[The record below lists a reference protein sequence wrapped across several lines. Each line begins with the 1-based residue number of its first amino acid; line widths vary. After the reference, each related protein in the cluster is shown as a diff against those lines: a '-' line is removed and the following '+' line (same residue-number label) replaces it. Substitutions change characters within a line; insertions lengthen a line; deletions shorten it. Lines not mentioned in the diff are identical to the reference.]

1 MIPASPAEQRRLL
14 ALQQAD
20 TAIRQLRHR
29 RANLPEQQAV
39 DENAE
44 MLSRIS
50 MEYADSRERLEQLA
64 RSQKRYEDDIAVVE
78 SRRKSEEG
86 RMYSGLITSEKEVQ
100 ALRSEISS
108 LRARKN
114 DLEDALLEV
123 MEEAEDL
130 ESMVLTLKE
139 RHAELTDRVAELEEA
154 RDVAARDIDAE
165 LAERQRE
172 RQAIA
177 AEVPAEAAEYYE
189 ELRER
194 KEGVAVAALVGRTCQ
209 GCRLALTAVEFEEV
223 HERSQRGLA
232 RCEQC
237 GRILVPAE

>member
-1 MIPASPAEQRRLL
+1 MISASPAEQRRLL
-14 ALQQAD
+14 DLQQTD

-39 DENAE
+39 DENAAT
-44 MLSRIS
+44 LSQIS
-50 MEYADSRERLEQLA
+50 IEYADGRDRLEHLT
-64 RSQKRYEDDIAVVE
+64 RSQKRFEDEIAVVD

-114 DLEDALLEV
+114 DLEDSLLDV
-123 MEEAEDL
+123 MEEREDL
-130 ESMVLTLKE
+130 ESMVTTLRE
-139 RHAELTDRVAELEEA
+139 RHAELSRRVGELEEA

-165 LAERQRE
+165 LVERQRE
-172 RQAIA
+172 REAIV

-194 KEGVAVAALVGRTCQ
+194 KDGVAVAALVGRTCQ

-223 HERSQRGLA
+223 HERAQRGLA